1 MTLKKSVAV
10 LSVVAVAAIAAP
22 TAALAHECYNANRS
36 EQGNAGASNSQR
48 WLTIETAEFFA
59 SAHEFLPV
67 AQLSPA
73 QIAQASA
80 MAEAQGIPSTF
91 TIFIGAK
98 TIGEAAAAYEKN
110 GKSADGKGIDHLFDA
125 YGNQLVAIVFAVAG
139 A

>member
-1 MTLKKSVAV
+1 MKLKKSAAV
-10 LSVVAVAAIAAP
+10 LSVAAVAAIATP

-67 AQLSPA
+67 APLTPA
-73 QIAQASA
+73 QVAQASA
-80 MAEAQGIPSTF
+80 MAQAQGIPSTF

-110 GKSADGKGIDHLFDA
+110 GKSADGKGIDHIFDA